1 MRQALHD
8 IAVALVVL
16 LAIGLAVGAAQGA
29 EAAPVTVRV
38 TMPTAYSDGTPL
50 PAANRI
56 GAQLY
61 CGPTTGRYVQGF
73 PGDDLRG
80 PTVDIV
86 ADISTRSFCAFTAF
100 ATAPD
105 GTGSRESGFSTE
117 FVINPV
123 VPAIPVTGQ
132 TIIQSP
138 AICTTVCSVVRAR

>member
-1 MRQALHD
+1 MIRYLL
-8 IAVALVVL
+8 ALVLSVS
-16 LAIGLAVGAAQGA
+16 AF
-29 EAAPVTVRV
+29 AAPVTVRV

-61 CGPTTGRYVQGF
+61 CGPTAGRYVQGW
-73 PGDDLRG
+73 GALGTD

-86 ADISTRSFCAFTAF
+86 VDISARSFCAVTSF

-105 GTGSRESGFSTE
+105 GTGSRESGYSTE
-117 FVINPV
+117 FVINPT
-123 VPAIPVTGQ
+123 VPNIPVTVQ

-138 AICTTVCSVVRAR
+138 AICTTVCIVDRRR

>member
-1 MRQALHD
+1 MSRLQRAAFALS
-8 IAVALVVL
+8 IA
-16 LAIGLAVGAAQGA
+16 LAAVMAWDAF
-29 EAAPVTVRV
+29 AAPVTVRV

-86 ADISTRSFCAFTAF
+86 AEISTRSFCAVTSF

-105 GTGSRESGFSTE
+105 GTGLRESAFSTE
-117 FVINPV
+117 FVINPT
-123 VPAIPVTGQ
+123 VPNIPVTVQ

-138 AICTTVCSVVRAR
+138 AICTTVCIVDRRR

>member
-1 MRQALHD
+1 MGGVPEVIRYLL
-8 IAVALVVL
+8 ALVLSVS
-16 LAIGLAVGAAQGA
+16 AF
-29 EAAPVTVRV
+29 AAPVTVRV

-61 CGPTTGRYVQGF
+61 CGPTAGRYVQGW
-73 PGDDLRG
+73 GALGTD

-86 ADISTRSFCAFTAF
+86 VDISARSFCAVTSF

-105 GTGSRESGFSTE
+105 GTGSRESGYSTE
-117 FVINPV
+117 FVINPT
-123 VPAIPVTGQ
+123 VPNIPVTVQ

-138 AICTTVCSVVRAR
+138 AICTTVCIVDRRR